1 MKDLTILA
9 VLLILLLLVVLVG
22 IRTEGFTLLMPTSM
36 NPAPVQ
42 AYEAPQGRDECVQ
55 GLYKCANQRIPFGF

>member
-22 IRTEGFTLLMPTSM
+22 IRTEGFLPLT
-36 NPAPVQ
+36 PASVQ
-42 AYEAPQGRDECVQ
+42 AYEPPQGRDECVQ